1 MEARLGTLGSAFERG
16 EPQASAGPT
25 ETRDLEHRPETV
37 LSVLEADQLF
47 AAKRQA
53 RFGRAQLS
61 GGARVLL
68 WGLRAYVIA
77 MFFMVAMQV
86 VHTVHGGH

>member
-1 MEARLGTLGSAFERG
+1 MEARLGSLSRTFERG
-16 EPQASAGPT
+16 QPEASAAPT
-25 ETRDLEHRPETV
+25 DAKDLEHRPEAV

-47 AAKRQA
+47 AAKQQA

-61 GGARVLL
+61 GGTRVLL

-77 MFFMVAMQV
+77 MLFMVAVQV
-86 VHTVHGGH
+86 VHAVHGGQ